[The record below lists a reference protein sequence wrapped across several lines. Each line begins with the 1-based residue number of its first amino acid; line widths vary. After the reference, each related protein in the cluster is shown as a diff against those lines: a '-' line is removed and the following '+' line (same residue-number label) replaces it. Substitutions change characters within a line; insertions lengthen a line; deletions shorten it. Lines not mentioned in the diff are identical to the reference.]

1 VSPQPDTAPAAP
13 PERAASTRRDTTPGA
28 MPAREHGPRSTR
40 LGDFTLDASVLPI
53 TGLALVVGAAGAGA
67 AYCLLRLIGL
77 ITNLVFYQRVATAL
91 VAPGA
96 VHHNPALILLAPIAG
111 GLVVGLMARYG
122 SEKIRGHG
130 MPEAIEAIL
139 TGSSRVQPRVAVLKP
154 ISAAISI
161 GTGGPFGAE
170 GPIIMTGGAVGSILA
185 QALKLTADERKT
197 LLVAGAAAGMAATFN
212 APLASVLLAVEL
224 LLFEWRPRSL
234 VPVAAAV
241 TVAVVCRGW
250 LLGSAPV
257 FPVTDLAHPGPAA
270 IGLSLIPGLTGGLL
284 AIAAT
289 GLVYLAEDAFKK
301 LPFHWMWWPAIGGA
315 IIGVGGLIEPRALG
329 VGYDVIDQL
338 LTGRAGLSL
347 ILGIL
352 VVKTLIWSLSLGS
365 GTSGGVLAPVFMI
378 GGALGALEGTMLPHV
393 FPGFW
398 AMAGLA
404 AVLGGVMRSPLT
416 GIVFTLELT
425 HAWNDL
431 TPLLVA
437 SVSAYLLSALLLKRS
452 VLTEKIARRGLH
464 LTREY
469 STDPLETFF
478 AREVMTTD
486 PVVLAAKAT
495 LADVLPLPP
504 SSTVD
509 DLPVPPD
516 ATASV
521 QLPPARATTALYPVV
536 DASGAI
542 TGIVTHR
549 DLLAAVDR
557 EPASR
562 TIGELA
568 RPPRTLINADQTL
581 REVANAF
588 AVGGT
593 TRAPVVDPA
602 DPGHLVGMVSL
613 AQLLHARRT
622 DHHEEHHRERHLS
635 LRIPAE
641 AAASGRPAG

>member
-1 VSPQPDTAPAAP
+1 
-13 PERAASTRRDTTPGA
+13 
-28 MPAREHGPRSTR
+28 
-40 LGDFTLDASVLPI
+40 
-53 TGLALVVGAAGAGA
+53 
-67 AYCLLRLIGL
+67 
-77 ITNLVFYQRVATAL
+77 
-91 VAPGA
+91 
-96 VHHNPALILLAPIAG
+96 
-111 GLVVGLMARYG
+111 MARYG

-234 VPVAAAV
+234 VPVGAAV
-241 TVAVVCRGW
+241 TVAVICRGW
-250 LLGSAPV
+250 LLGTAPV
-257 FPVTDLAHPGPAA
+257 FPVTDLVHPGPAA
-270 IGLSLIPGLTGGLL
+270 IGLALIPGLTGGLL

-378 GGALGALEGTMLPHV
+378 GGALGALEGTVLPHV

-486 PVVLAAKAT
+486 PVVLRA
-495 LADVLPLPP
+495 
-504 SSTVD
+504 
-509 DLPVPPD
+509 D
-516 ATASV
+516 ATIGDVA
-521 QLPPARATTALYPVV
+521 PGPATPLYPVL

-542 TGIVTHR
+542 TGVVTHR
-549 DLLAAVDR
+549 ELHAAAGR
-557 EPASR
+557 EPANR
-562 TIGELA
+562 TVGELA
-568 RPPRTLINADQTL
+568 RPPKTLIQADQTL

-588 AVGGT
+588 AVSGT
-593 TRAPVVDPA
+593 TRAPVIDPA
-602 DPGHLVGMVSL
+602 DPGHLLGMVSL
-613 AQLLHARRT
+613 SQLLHARRT

-635 LRIPAE
+635 LRTSAE
-641 AAASGRPAG
+641 TAPSGRTGG